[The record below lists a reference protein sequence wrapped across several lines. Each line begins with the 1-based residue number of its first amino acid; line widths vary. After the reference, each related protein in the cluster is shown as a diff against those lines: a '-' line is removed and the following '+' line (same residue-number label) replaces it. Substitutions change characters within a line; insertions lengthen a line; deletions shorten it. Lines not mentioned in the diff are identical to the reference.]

1 MFSPKKEEKKGKRWL
16 TVVHSCKSLAR
27 IYQLDHWGIFIE
39 PLGDIQ
45 GRTVS
50 GGCMAMQTQ
59 IPETELAAR
68 NVQKLSAGMP
78 ADETR

>member
-1 MFSPKKEEKKGKRWL
+1 MQKQGYISS
-16 TVVHSCKSLAR
+16 TLA
-27 IYQLDHWGIFIE
+27 IF
-39 PLGDIQ
+39 Q

-59 IPETELAAR
+59 TPETELAAR